1 MERAALTSPARYA
14 VYLAPPPMSAL
25 WRFGCDVLGRDAVTG
40 ERRSGFAIDGIDA
53 EAWRELTAEPRR
65 YGFHATLK
73 APFRL
78 AAGMSADELFQAVA
92 ALAGALA
99 PFEAGPLGVSTLAAG
114 TNRAFVALTPIA
126 PSGEL
131 TRLENAV
138 VRSLDH
144 FRAPL
149 TDGER
154 LRRDPARL
162 TPRQRDTFETWGY
175 PFALDEFRPHF
186 TLTNAIAEAETI
198 AAALA
203 QEFERRVASPLLR
216 VDALALFAES
226 GPDRAFT
233 ILRRFPLGASGAA

>member
-1 MERAALTSPARYA
+1 MEPASLTAPARYA
-14 VYLAPPPMSAL
+14 VYLAPPPASAL

-40 ERRSGFAIDGIDA
+40 ERRSGFAIDGVHV
-53 EAWRELTAEPRR
+53 EAWRDLTTEPRR

-78 AAGMSADELFQAVA
+78 GPGLSADELFQAVA

-99 PFEAGPLGVSTLAAG
+99 PFDAGPLGVSTLAAG
-114 TNRAFVALTPIA
+114 KDRAFVALTPIA

-131 TRLENAV
+131 ARLESAV
-138 VRSLDH
+138 VRSLDR

-149 TDGER
+149 TQSDR

-162 TPRQRDTFETWGY
+162 SPRQRDCFETWGY
-175 PFALDEFRPHF
+175 PFALDDFRPHF
-186 TLTNAIAEAETI
+186 TLTNAVAGAEAI

-203 QEFERRVASPLLR
+203 QEFERRVESPLLR

-233 ILRRFPLGASGAA
+233 IVRRFPLGGGQAA